1 MLIMTEFLSFSRRRT
16 DETGP
21 VLCRTISGST
31 WEEPDNRSKKNVGH
45 IKSKSKIKRGE
56 KT

>member
-1 MLIMTEFLSFSRRRT
+1 MLIMTEFLSFPRRRT